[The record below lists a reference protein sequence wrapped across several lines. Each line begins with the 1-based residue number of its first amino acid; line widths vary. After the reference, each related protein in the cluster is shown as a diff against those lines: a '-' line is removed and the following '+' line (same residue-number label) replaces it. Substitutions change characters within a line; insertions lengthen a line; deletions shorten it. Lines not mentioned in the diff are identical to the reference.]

1 MNLLINRNISL
12 IYSVTIFEQKTKDC
26 TRSGSLQHD
35 LQHLCFQLWCL
46 PAPVSS
52 TNYSVTGD
60 HMFQITMQP
69 QLVSVAACTRFRSQR
84 SYAKTRDC
92 KQCIKIVLCLR
103 SCMCTINSFVGYAIV
118 KSKTSGICF
127 CIDSRFYSMSV
138 PTVLLINGNRCQS
151 RVNSCYSCVGLS
163 LLTHDPEGH
172 PK

>member
-69 QLVSVAACTRFRSQR
+69 RLVSVAACTRFRSQR

-92 KQCIKIVLCLR
+92 KQCIKIVLWLR
-103 SCMCTINSFVGYAIV
+103 SCVCTINSFVGYAIV
-118 KSKTSGICF
+118 KSKTSGIF
-127 CIDSRFYSMSV
+127 MFLYRF
-138 PTVLLINGNRCQS
+138 TILLNVSANCVAYQWKSLSI
-151 RVNSCYSCVGLS
+151 SC
-163 LLTHDPEGH
+163 
-172 PK
+172 

>member
-69 QLVSVAACTRFRSQR
+69 PSRFGSSTRFRSQR

-92 KQCIKIVLCLR
+92 KQRIKIVLCLR
-103 SCMCTINSFVGYAIV
+103 SCTRTINSFVGYAIV
-118 KSKTSGICF
+118 KSKTNGIF
-127 CIDSRFYSMSV
+127 IFLYRF
-138 PTVLLINGNRCQS
+138 TILLNVSANCVAYQWKSLSI
-151 RVNSCYSCVGLS
+151 SC
-163 LLTHDPEGH
+163 
-172 PK
+172 